1 LETIRS
7 SVKENDMP
15 ADALSSA
22 PSATMAPG
30 PVGALRL
37 LTAFRRE
44 QSDPGSFYG
53 LLARD
58 SVALV
63 ARHVRLD
70 GSQVVDVG
78 GGAGYFADAFQEH
91 GARCLLIEPDPA
103 ELYSRGVPGNQ
114 SVVGDGY
121 WLPLADASVDVCFS
135 CNVLEHVRDPAGLI
149 DEMIRVTRPGGL
161 VYLSYTVW
169 LGPWGGHESAPFH
182 YLGGNYALRRYIRRH
197 GGKPK
202 NIYGETMFPLGVGQ
216 VLSLVRRCA
225 DVTVAE
231 ARPRYYPRW
240 CRFLVFLP
248 GLRELLTWNLL
259 LILRRQ

>member
-1 LETIRS
+1 MS
-7 SVKENDMP
+7 
-15 ADALSSA
+15 ADALPSAA
-22 PSATMAPG
+22 PSIAVAPE
-30 PVGALRL
+30 PVGAFRL
-37 LTAFRRE
+37 LAAFRRE
-44 QSDPGSFYG
+44 QADPGSFYR

-63 ARHVRLD
+63 ARHARLP

-78 GGAGYFADAFQEH
+78 GGAGYFTDAFREH
-91 GARCLLIEPDPA
+91 GAQCVLIEPDSA
-103 ELYSRGVPGNQ
+103 EMYTRGAPGGA
-114 SVVGDGY
+114 SVIGDGY

-169 LGPWGGHESAPFH
+169 LSPWGGHESAPFH
-182 YLGGNYALRRYIRRH
+182 YLGGDYAMRRYIRRH
-197 GGKPK
+197 GEKPK
-202 NIYGETMFPLGVGQ
+202 NIYGETMFPLSVGQ
-216 VLSLVRRCA
+216 VLSLVRRRA
-225 DVTVAE
+225 DVAVVE

-240 CRFLVFLP
+240 CRFIIFLP

-259 LILRRQ
+259 LILRRRA

>member
-1 LETIRS
+1 
-7 SVKENDMP
+7 VKENDMP

-22 PSATMAPG
+22 PSVAVAPD
-30 PVGALRL
+30 PVGAFRL
-37 LTAFRRE
+37 LAGFRRE
-44 QSDPGSFYG
+44 QSDPESFYS

-58 SVALV
+58 SIALV
-63 ARHVRLD
+63 ARHARLA
-70 GSQVVDVG
+70 GSRVVDVG
-78 GGAGYFADAFQEH
+78 GGAGYFADAFREH
-91 GARCLLIEPDPA
+91 HAQCVLIEPDTA
-103 ELYSRGVPGNQ
+103 ELYTRGAPGRA
-114 SVVGDGY
+114 SVIGDGY

-169 LGPWGGHESAPFH
+169 LSPWGGHESAPFH
-182 YLGGNYALRRYIRRH
+182 YLGGNYAMRRYVRRH
-197 GGKPK
+197 GKKPK

-216 VLSLVRRCA
+216 VLSLVRRRA
-225 DVTVAE
+225 DVRAVE

-240 CRFLVFLP
+240 CRFLIFLP

-259 LILRRQ
+259 LILRRQE

>member
-1 LETIRS
+1 MS
-7 SVKENDMP
+7 
-15 ADALSSA
+15 ADALPSAA
-22 PSATMAPG
+22 PSIAVAPE
-30 PVGALRL
+30 PVGAFRL
-37 LTAFRRE
+37 LAAFRRE
-44 QSDPGSFYG
+44 HTDPGSFYR

-63 ARHVRLD
+63 ARHARLP

-78 GGAGYFADAFQEH
+78 GGAGYFTDAFREH
-91 GARCLLIEPDPA
+91 GAQCVLIEPDSA
-103 ELYSRGVPGNQ
+103 EMYTRGAPGGA
-114 SVVGDGY
+114 SVIGDGY

-169 LGPWGGHESAPFH
+169 LSPWGGHESAPFH
-182 YLGGNYALRRYIRRH
+182 YLGGNYAMRRYIRRH
-197 GGKPK
+197 GRKPK
-202 NIYGETMFPLGVGQ
+202 NVYGESMFPLGVGQ
-216 VLSLVRRCA
+216 VLSLVRRRA
-225 DVTVAE
+225 DVTVVE

-240 CRFLVFLP
+240 CRFLIFLP

-259 LILRRQ
+259 LILRRQG

>member
-1 LETIRS
+1 
-7 SVKENDMP
+7 VKENDMP

-37 LTAFRRE
+37 LAAFRRE
-44 QSDPGSFYG
+44 RADPDSFYG

-63 ARHVRLD
+63 ARHIQLG

-78 GGAGYFADAFQEH
+78 GGAGYFADAFRAH
-91 GARCLLIEPDPA
+91 GARCLLVEPDAA
-103 ELYSRGVPGNQ
+103 ELYSRGAPGQQ
-114 SVVGDGY
+114 SVLGDGY
-121 WLPLADASVDVCFS
+121 WLPLPDASVDVCFS
-135 CNVLEHVRDPAGLI
+135 CNVLEHVRDPAGFI

-161 VYLSYTVW
+161 VYLAYTVW

-182 YLGGNYALRRYIRRH
+182 YLGGKYALRRYIRRH
-197 GGKPK
+197 GRKPK
-202 NIYGETMFPLGVGQ
+202 NVYGETMFPLSVGQ
-216 VLSLVRRCA
+216 VLSLVRRRA
-225 DVTVAE
+225 DVTAVE
-231 ARPRYYPRW
+231 ARPRYYPPW
-240 CRFLVFLP
+240 CRFLIVVP

-259 LILRRQ
+259 LILRRQE

>member
-1 LETIRS
+1 
-7 SVKENDMP
+7 VKENDMP

-22 PSATMAPG
+22 PSVAVAPE
-30 PVGALRL
+30 PVGAFRL
-37 LTAFRRE
+37 LAGFRRE
-44 QSDPGSFYG
+44 QSDPGSFYS

-63 ARHVRLD
+63 ARHARLA

-78 GGAGYFADAFQEH
+78 GGAGYFADAFREQ
-91 GARCLLIEPDPA
+91 GAQCVLIEPDTA
-103 ELYSRGVPGNQ
+103 ELYTRGAPGRA
-114 SVVGDGY
+114 SVIGDGY

-169 LGPWGGHESAPFH
+169 LSPWGGHESAPFH
-182 YLGGNYALRRYIRRH
+182 YLGGNYAMRRYMRRN
-197 GGKPK
+197 GRKPK

-216 VLSLVRRCA
+216 VLSLVRRRA
-225 DVTVAE
+225 DVRAVE

-240 CRFLVFLP
+240 CRFLIFLP

-259 LILRRQ
+259 VILRRQE

>member
-1 LETIRS
+1 
-7 SVKENDMP
+7 VKENDMP

-22 PSATMAPG
+22 PSVAVAPE
-30 PVGALRL
+30 PVGAFRL
-37 LTAFRRE
+37 LAGFRRE
-44 QSDPGSFYG
+44 QSDPGSFYS

-63 ARHVRLD
+63 ARHARLA

-78 GGAGYFADAFQEH
+78 GGAGYFADAFREQ
-91 GARCLLIEPDPA
+91 GAQCVLIEPDTA
-103 ELYSRGVPGNQ
+103 ELYTRGAPGRA
-114 SVVGDGY
+114 SVIGDGY

-169 LGPWGGHESAPFH
+169 LSPWGGHESAPFH
-182 YLGGNYALRRYIRRH
+182 YLGGNYAMRRYMRRN
-197 GGKPK
+197 GRKPK
-202 NIYGETMFPLGVGQ
+202 NIYGETMFPLSVGQ
-216 VLSLVRRCA
+216 VLSLVRRRA
-225 DVTVAE
+225 DVAVVE

-240 CRFLVFLP
+240 CRFLIFLP

-259 LILRRQ
+259 VILRRQE